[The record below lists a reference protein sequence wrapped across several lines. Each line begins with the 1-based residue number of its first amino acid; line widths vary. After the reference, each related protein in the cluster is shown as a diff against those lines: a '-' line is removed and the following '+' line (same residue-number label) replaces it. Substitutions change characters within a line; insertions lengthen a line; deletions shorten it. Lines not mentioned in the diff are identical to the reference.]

1 MAWIDTNWQQDDS
14 INSGYPYPVGA
25 NAPIGF
31 SYNDIYKVWHFTDG
45 VNNDYPYTE
54 EVIKFDYDGIY
65 SIWKQNDS
73 LNNGYP
79 YTEEV
84 IKFDYD
90 GIYSIWKMDS
100 PTLSYYPYTHMPIM
114 LGAFNYCKNLTG
126 VIIPESVK
134 YIGPYAFWETGLTE
148 VTIAA
153 DCEYFEHSFPFG
165 CKINYYGEVE
175 TNFETSDKK

>member
-1 MAWIDTNWQQDDS
+1 MAWIDTNWQQDDLL
-14 INSGYPYPVGA
+14 NNGYPYPIGV
-25 NAPIGF
+25 NSPIGF
-31 SYNDIYKVWHFTDG
+31 SYDG
-45 VNNDYPYTE
+45 V
-54 EVIKFDYDGIY
+54 Y
-65 SIWKQNDS
+65 SVWKQNDS

-90 GIYSIWKMDS
+90 GVYSVWKMDS

-114 LGAFNYCKNLTG
+114 LGAFNYCKNLTE

-153 DCEYFEHSFPFG
+153 DCEYFEHSFPFS

-175 TNFETSDKK
+175 TNFETSDKSKILKNFE

>member
-31 SYNDIYKVWHFTDG
+31 SYNDIYKVWHFTGG
-45 VNNDYPYTE
+45 VNNDYPYIE

-65 SIWKQNDS
+65 S
-73 LNNGYP
+73 
-79 YTEEV
+79 V
-84 IKFDYD
+84 
-90 GIYSIWKMDS
+90 WKMDS

-114 LGAFNYCKNLTG
+114 LGAFNYCKNLTE

-153 DCEYFEHSFPFG
+153 DCKYYPTSFPED
-165 CKINYYGEVE
+165 CKINFY
-175 TNFETSDKK
+175 N

>member
-1 MAWIDTNWQQDDS
+1 MAWIDTNWQQNDS
-14 INSGYPYPVGA
+14 LNNGYPYPVGV

-45 VNNDYPYTE
+45 VNNDYPYIE

-65 SIWKQNDS
+65 SIWK
-73 LNNGYP
+73 
-79 YTEEV
+79 T
-84 IKFDYD
+84 
-90 GIYSIWKMDS
+90 DS

-114 LGAFNYCKNLTG
+114 LGAFNYCKDL
-126 VIIPESVK
+126 VEVVIPESVK

-175 TNFETSDKK
+175 TNFETTRAVAR